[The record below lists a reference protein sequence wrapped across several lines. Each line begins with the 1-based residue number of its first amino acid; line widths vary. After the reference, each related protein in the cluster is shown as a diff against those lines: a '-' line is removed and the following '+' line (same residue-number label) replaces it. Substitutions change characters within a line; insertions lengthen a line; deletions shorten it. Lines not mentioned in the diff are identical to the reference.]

1 MREKLR
7 KKWLFRYIRNLRYEE
22 IHFIFQNT
30 IHFRTSIPCCCMGG
44 NRYPIRLGRHD
55 TVDVLGFLPKWR
67 KQLSHDN
74 YTLYENAIISNR
86 VNPDR
91 IDQIIHYQGTKKFY
105 IPSEQEL
112 LKYASDSYYE
122 ETEYTCELRVFLRQK
137 LQADIISSESFVSTL
152 SWMIRTEEPMQEQN
166 NLIEKHNIGLDMKN
180 ANILFSHMQNLN
192 NNSRKWANCGFTPM
206 EIRMQFENK

>member
-1 MREKLR
+1 MANTWLLTERQKEIEKYLSAAANLYGHIMPR
-7 KKWLFRYIRNLRYEE
+7 AFLVLF
-22 IHFIFQNT
+22 
-30 IHFRTSIPCCCMGG
+30 
-44 NRYPIRLGRHD
+44 NRYN
-55 TVDVLGFLPKWR
+55 
-67 KQLSHDN
+67 KQKLLKSELMKYWNKLMRQDN
-74 YTLYENAIISNR
+74 RNYILYENAIISNR
-86 VNPDR
+86 VKPDR

-122 ETEYTCELRVFLRQK
+122 ETEYTSELRVFLRQK
-137 LQADIISSESFVSTL
+137 LQADIISSESFVSGL

-180 ANILFSHMQNLN
+180 AHILFSHMQNLN

-206 EIRMQFENK
+206 EIRMQLENK